1 MLGRSFHGVGFVSS
15 VFACNSF
22 RNGPLERFDRV
33 LFGLMHLV
41 AIDSTVNAILLRKI
55 LVNRARLLE
64 LLVDDLTWVVSVLL
78 YGGRRIS
85 LICIR
90 GGINHLHLLLVVHNN
105 LLILIIPTTWRH
117 FSTAESVIRIG
128 GCSAGFQRSSSGHQ
142 I

>member
-15 VFACNSF
+15 VFACYRF
-22 RNGPLERFDRV
+22 RNGSLQRFDRV

-41 AIDSTVNAILLRKI
+41 AINSTIYTILLGKI

-64 LLVDDLTWVVSVLL
+64 FLVDVLAWVVGVF
-78 YGGRRIS
+78 YGGGRIS

-105 LLILIIPTTWRH
+105 LMILIIPTTWRH
-117 FSTAESVIRIG
+117 FSTAESIIGIR
-128 GCSAGFQRSSSGHQ
+128 GCSAGFQRPSSGHQ